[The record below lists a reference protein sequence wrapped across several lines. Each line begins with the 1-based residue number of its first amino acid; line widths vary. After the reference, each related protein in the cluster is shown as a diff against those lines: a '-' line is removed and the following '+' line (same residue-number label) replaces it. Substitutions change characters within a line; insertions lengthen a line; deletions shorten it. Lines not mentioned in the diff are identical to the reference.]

1 MVLAHNVQSIKR
13 TEDIKINNEAT
24 FGTLMLSKN
33 VLDGLTSCG
42 FYKPSPIQ
50 LLGIPLGKLGFDLI
64 LEAKSGTGKTVVFT
78 TIALQKLNLDR
89 GLQIII
95 VTPTREIAAQ
105 ICDVL
110 KQIGCHCTRLNVE
123 MVIGGLSFKE
133 DLEKL
138 KNNVHILVGTP
149 GRIIHLMKE
158 KHIVT
163 NEINLLVLDEAD
175 KLMENSF
182 EDDILYIHSALP
194 REKQI
199 ILSSATYPESIAKVV
214 NKIIKNPHH
223 VCPDTSNVLLG
234 VSHRVAF
241 VKYNSNSVRQTEIRF
256 NELTKILSETE
267 FKQCV
272 IFCKYQARVSQLH
285 KLLSKAK
292 WPVEL
297 VYGKQEQ
304 TTRLEALKTLQ
315 EYKCRIIISTD
326 LLSRGIDSKN
336 VDLVINFEP
345 PDTCETY
352 LHRIGRSGRYG
363 SIGMAISILCEG
375 EESVTFFKLLA
386 PITHTVDVKHF
397 WNGETLSSSN
407 SITSN
412 RNETFVESE
421 IINSNHNE
429 ISARN
434 SDSGDNFWT
443 SLVSD
448 TATQNIES
456 FSQLCNS
463 YSTITDNSRLESF
476 SELLDDFIQTDDIL
490 HKECESSKYRQL
502 EFINFNYK
510 DGFDAIKKLKG
521 KSEPSNSI
529 PETKNG
535 FKDEITPQNG
545 NLVSNKINSSLDI
558 CNETYL
564 EGPHNHS
571 NPQRNEH
578 DFELELPKAFHESK
592 FNGTK
597 KIARKKHKKANA
609 PANTRH
615 NLVSFDNTEYRDEA
629 YIPDE
634 KNIPST
640 HEDLRNSNNIKNN
653 RKTSIN
659 SSKVS
664 SAADKS
670 KYKCK
675 EEEYNRWF
683 LQLKLRMNQIETLL
697 YIEEMSK

>member
-1 MVLAHNVQSIKR
+1 MVLAHNVQSVKR
-13 TEDIKINNEAT
+13 TDDIKINTEAT
-24 FGTLMLSKN
+24 FESLMLSKN
-33 VLDGLTSCG
+33 LLDGLTSAG

-50 LLGIPLGKLGFDLI
+50 LLGIPLGKLGLDLI

-78 TIALQKLNLDR
+78 TIALQKLNFDR

-110 KQIGCHCTRLNVE
+110 KQIGSYCTRLNVE

-149 GRIIHLMKE
+149 GRIVHLMKE

-163 NEINLLVLDEAD
+163 NEINLLILDEAD

-182 EDDILYIHSALP
+182 GDDILYIHSALP

-199 ILSSATYPESIAKVV
+199 ILSSATYPDRIAKVV

-223 VCPDTSNVLLG
+223 VCPDSSNVLLG
-234 VSHRVAF
+234 VSHRVTF
-241 VKYNSNSVRQTEIRF
+241 VKYNSNSVRQTELRF

-285 KLLSKAK
+285 KLLTKAK

-386 PITHTVDVKHF
+386 PVTHTIDVKHF
-397 WNGETLSSSN
+397 WNGEALSTSN
-407 SITSN
+407 SRTSN
-412 RNETFVESE
+412 WNETFVESE
-421 IINSNHNE
+421 ISNCNQNE
-429 ISARN
+429 IPSRK
-434 SDSGDNFWT
+434 SDPSENFWT
-443 SLVSD
+443 SLVSE
-448 TATQNIES
+448 TVTQNIES
-456 FSQLCNS
+456 FNQLCNS
-463 YSTITDNSRLESF
+463 YNTITDNARLESF
-476 SELLDDFIQTDDIL
+476 SDLLDDFIKTDDIL
-490 HKECESSKYRQL
+490 QEECEATKYRQMD
-502 EFINFNYK
+502 FVNFNYK
-510 DGFDAIKKLKG
+510 DGFDAIKKLK
-521 KSEPSNSI
+521 
-529 PETKNG
+529 
-535 FKDEITPQNG
+535 DEICEPFNGISETENGGKDQNTLQNG
-545 NLVSNKINSSLDI
+545 NLVKSKTNSSLDI
-558 CNETYL
+558 CNRSFL
-564 EGPHNHS
+564 ERQHNYS
-571 NPQRNEH
+571 NPQRNEQ

-592 FNGTK
+592 FNGKTK
-597 KIARKKHKKANA
+597 KIARNKKAKV
-609 PANTRH
+609 PANTRP
-615 NLVSFDNTEYRDEA
+615 NLVWYETEYRDEGC
-629 YIPDE
+629 IPAE

-640 HEDLRNSNNIKNN
+640 NEKLRNSNEIKHN
-653 RKTSIN
+653 RKSIN
-659 SSKVS
+659 STKVADK
-664 SAADKS
+664 SAANIS

-697 YIEEMSK
+697 YIEEMNK